1 MGISSGLKKA
11 ASKVVNKFGGS
22 ITYRRITTGIYN
34 TSTGTLS
41 ETKTDSSIKG
51 VLDAVAS
58 SEVNDLIT
66 QQDKKL
72 TIAAKDITFTPTNK
86 DRVIIAGVEYKV
98 ISINTNELDNTAI
111 TFDVFL
117 R

>member
-1 MGISSGLKKA
+1 MSLTSGLKKA

-34 TSTGTLS
+34 TSIGTVS
-41 ETKTDSSIKG
+41 ETKTDVSIKG
-51 VLDAVAS
+51 VLDGVMK

-66 QQDKKL
+66 QNDKKL
-72 TIAAKDITFTPTNK
+72 TVAAKDISFIPTNK
-86 DRVIIAGVEYKV
+86 DRVVIAGVEYKV
-98 ISINTNELDNTAI
+98 IAINTSELNNTSI
-111 TFDVFL
+111 TFDIFL